1 MFFVQLMFRVSK
13 IDEEFTIFTPYLN
26 LSVYMEITEFDDKHS
41 SVIKIYSYIGRLSF
55 FLYRSVGDMLYTS

>member
-55 FLYRSVGDMLYTS
+55 FI